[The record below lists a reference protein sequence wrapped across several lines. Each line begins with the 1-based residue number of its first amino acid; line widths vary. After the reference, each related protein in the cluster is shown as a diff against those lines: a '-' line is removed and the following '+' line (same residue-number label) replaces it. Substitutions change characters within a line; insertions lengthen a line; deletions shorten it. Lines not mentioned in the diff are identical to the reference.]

1 MSTSGVVLNHTYELQ
16 KLMHTLLTIENI
28 ELIVNFEN
36 SYRQWSCSL
45 LLVTLQNKQIAASFA
60 KISI

>member
-1 MSTSGVVLNHTYELQ
+1 
-16 KLMHTLLTIENI
+16 MHTLLTIENI